1 MVKNSLSRKADELWM
16 KRALELARKAG
27 EGTRP
32 NPRVGAILVK
42 GGRIVGAGYHRRAG
56 LPHAEIEAIQ
66 QAGLK
71 AKGADLY
78 VTLEPCS
85 THGRTPPCT
94 DRIVA
99 SGIREVIYG
108 AGDVDRR
115 NAGGAGRII
124 SRKKIRVVKGI
135 LREEC
140 EKLNEDYRHWTTKK
154 EPWVILKLAMTMDGY
169 LVVPGRRWVTGDAAR
184 AEVQKLRA
192 GCDAVLV
199 GAETVRKDN
208 PRLTVRG
215 TFRHSTESR
224 NAGEVQPWR
233 VVVTRSGK
241 LPKGANLFRDRN
253 KERTL
258 VYWRKKWAEVL
269 KDLYRRG
276 VSRLLVEGGA
286 EVAEGLVKA
295 GKVNEVVIYLAPILV
310 GERGKGLPQIEGW
323 ADWGWRETVTS
334 CAGQDLCLRGKLGGA
349 K

>member
-1 MVKNSLSRKADELWM
+1 MRIRLDEKWM
-16 KRALELARKAG
+16 GMAVGLAKRAG
-27 EGTRP
+27 NSTRP
-32 NPRVGAILVK
+32 NPRVGAVVVK
-42 GGRIVGAGYHRRAG
+42 NGKVLGEGFHRKAGEA
-56 LPHAEIEAIQ
+56 HAEVEALRK
-66 QAGLK
+66 AGVK

-99 SGIREVIYG
+99 SNIREVIYG

-115 NAGGAGRII
+115 NAGAAGRILA
-124 SRKKIRVVKGI
+124 RKKIRVVKGI

-140 EKLNEDYRHWTTKK
+140 EKLNEDYQHWTTKK
-154 EPWVILKLAMTMDGY
+154 EPWVILKLAMTLDGY
-169 LVVPGRRWVTGDAAR
+169 LVVPGRRWVTGEVAR

-192 GCDAVLV
+192 GCDAILV
-199 GAETVRKDN
+199 GAETLRKDN
-208 PRLTVRG
+208 PKLTVRK
-215 TFRHSTESR
+215 SR
-224 NAGEVQPWR
+224 VGEQPWR

-241 LPKGANLFRDRN
+241 LPKGANLFRDRYRD
-253 KERTL
+253 RTL
-258 VYWRKKWAEVL
+258 VYRRKKWSEVL

-286 EVAEGLVKA
+286 EVAVGLIKA

-310 GERGKGLPQIEGW
+310 GERGKGLPKIDGW
-323 ADWGWRETVTS
+323 ADWGWCEVASS
-334 CAGQDLCLRGKLGGA
+334 CAGEDLCLRGKLGGA

>member
-1 MVKNSLSRKADELWM
+1 MRIRLDEKWM
-16 KRALELARKAG
+16 GMAVELAKRAG
-27 EGTRP
+27 NSTRP

-66 QAGLK
+66 KAGVK
-71 AKGADLY
+71 AKGAKLF

-99 SGIREVIYG
+99 SGILEVIYG

-115 NAGGAGRII
+115 NAGGAGRIL
-124 SRKKIRVVKGI
+124 SRKKIQVVKGI

-154 EPWVILKLAMTMDGY
+154 EPWVVLKLAMTLDGY
-169 LVVPGRRWVTGDAAR
+169 LVVPGRRWVTGEPAR

-192 GCDAVLV
+192 GCDAILV
-199 GAETVRKDN
+199 GAETLRKDN
-208 PRLTVRG
+208 PQLTVRK
-215 TFRHSTESR
+215 TLRHSAECR
-224 NAGEVQPWR
+224 NVGGEQPWR

-241 LPKGANLFRDRN
+241 LPKGAHLFRDRN
-253 KERTL
+253 KERTI
-258 VYWRKKWAEVL
+258 VYRRKKWSEVL
-269 KDLYRRG
+269 KDLHRRG

-286 EVAEGLVKA
+286 EVAGGLIKA

-310 GERGKGLPQIEGW
+310 GERGKGLPKIDGW
-323 ADWGWRETVTS
+323 ADWGWCEVVSS
-334 CAGQDLCLRGKLGGA
+334 CAGEDLCLRGKLGGA

>member
-1 MVKNSLSRKADELWM
+1 MRIRLDEKWM
-16 KRALELARKAG
+16 GMAVELAKRAG
-27 EGTRP
+27 NSTRP

-66 QAGLK
+66 KAGVK
-71 AKGADLY
+71 AKGAKLF

-115 NAGGAGRII
+115 NAGGAGRIL
-124 SRKKIRVVKGI
+124 SRKKIQVVKGI

-154 EPWVILKLAMTMDGY
+154 EPWVILKLAMTLDGY
-169 LVVPGRRWVTGDAAR
+169 LVVPGRRWVTGEPAR

-192 GCDAVLV
+192 GCDAILV
-199 GAETVRKDN
+199 GAETLRKDN
-208 PRLTVRG
+208 PKLTVRTG
-215 TFRHSTESR
+215 RV
-224 NAGEVQPWR
+224 GEQPLR

-258 VYWRKKWAEVL
+258 VYRKKRWLDVL

-286 EVAEGLVKA
+286 EVAGGLIKA

-310 GERGKGLPQIEGW
+310 GERGKGLPKIDGW
-323 ADWGWRETVTS
+323 ADWGWCEVVSS
-334 CAGQDLCLRGKLGGA
+334 CAGEDLCLRGKLGGA

>member
-1 MVKNSLSRKADELWM
+1 MRIRLDEKWM
-16 KRALELARKAG
+16 GMAVELAKRAG
-27 EGTRP
+27 NSTRP

-42 GGRIVGAGYHRRAG
+42 GGRIVGSGYHRRAG

-66 QAGLK
+66 RAGVK
-71 AKGADLY
+71 AKGAKLF

-115 NAGGAGRII
+115 NAGGAGRIL
-124 SRKKIRVVKGI
+124 SRKKIKVVKEI

-169 LVVPGRRWVTGDAAR
+169 LVVPGRRWVTGEHAR

-192 GCDAVLV
+192 GCDAILV
-199 GAETVRKDN
+199 GAETLRKDN
-208 PRLTVRG
+208 PKLTVRKG
-215 TFRHSTESR
+215 RV
-224 NAGEVQPWR
+224 GEQPWR
-233 VVVTRSGK
+233 VVVTRSGN

-258 VYWRKKWAEVL
+258 VYRKNRWLDVL

-276 VSRLLVEGGA
+276 VSRLLVEGGE
-286 EVAEGLVKA
+286 EVAGGLIKA

-310 GERGKGLPQIEGW
+310 GDRGKGLPKIDGW
-323 ADWGWRETVTS
+323 ADWGWCEVVSS
-334 CAGQDLCLRGKLGGA
+334 CAGEDLCLRGKLGGA

>member
-1 MVKNSLSRKADELWM
+1 MRIRLDEKWM
-16 KRALELARKAG
+16 GMAVELAKRAG
-27 EGTRP
+27 NSTRP
-32 NPRVGAILVK
+32 NPRVGAVVVK
-42 GGRIVGAGYHRRAG
+42 NGKVLGEGFHRKAGDA
-56 LPHAEIEAIQ
+56 HAEVEALRK
-66 QAGLK
+66 AGAQ

-115 NAGGAGRII
+115 NAGGAGRIL

-140 EKLNEDYRHWTTKK
+140 EKLNEDYRHWKTKK

-169 LVVPGRRWVTGDAAR
+169 LVVPGRRWVTGEPAR
-184 AEVQKLRA
+184 AQVQKLRA
-192 GCDAVLV
+192 GCDAILV
-199 GAETVRKDN
+199 GAETLRKDN
-208 PRLTVRG
+208 PKLTVRTG
-215 TFRHSTESR
+215 RV
-224 NAGEVQPWR
+224 GEQPWR

-241 LPKGANLFRDRN
+241 LPKRANLFRDRN

-258 VYWRKKWAEVL
+258 VYRKKRWLDVL

-286 EVAEGLVKA
+286 EVAGGLIKA

-310 GERGKGLPQIEGW
+310 GERGKGLPKIDGW
-323 ADWGWRETVTS
+323 ADWGWCEVVSS
-334 CAGQDLCLRGKLGGA
+334 CAGEDLCLRGKLEGA

>member
-1 MVKNSLSRKADELWM
+1 M
-16 KRALELARKAG
+16 
-27 EGTRP
+27 
-32 NPRVGAILVK
+32 
-42 GGRIVGAGYHRRAG
+42 
-56 LPHAEIEAIQ
+56 
-66 QAGLK
+66 
-71 AKGADLY
+71 
-78 VTLEPCS
+78 TLEPCS

-99 SGIREVIYG
+99 SGIRQVIYG

-115 NAGGAGRII
+115 NAGCASRIL

-215 TFRHSTESR
+215 TFRHSAESR
-224 NAGEVQPWR
+224 NVGEGQPWR

-241 LPKGANLFRDRN
+241 LPNGANLFRDLQ

-258 VYWRKKWAEVL
+258 VYRRKKWSEVL
-269 KDLYRRG
+269 KDLHRRG

-286 EVAEGLVKA
+286 EVAESLVKA

-310 GERGKGLPQIEGW
+310 GERRKGLPQIEGW
-323 ADWGWRETVTS
+323 ADWGWREAVTS
-334 CAGQDLCLRGKLGGA
+334 SAGEDLCLRGKLGEA

>member
-1 MVKNSLSRKADELWM
+1 MKIRLDEKWM
-16 KRALELARKAG
+16 GMAVELAKRAG
-27 EGTRP
+27 NSTRP

-66 QAGLK
+66 KAGVK
-71 AKGADLY
+71 AKGAKLF

-115 NAGGAGRII
+115 NAGGAGRIL
-124 SRKKIRVVKGI
+124 SRKKIKVVKGI

-140 EKLNEDYRHWTTKK
+140 EKLNEDYQHWKTKK

-169 LVVPGRRWVTGDAAR
+169 LAIPGRRWITGSKAR

-192 GCDAVLV
+192 GCDAILV
-199 GAETVRKDN
+199 GAETVRRDN
-208 PRLTVRG
+208 PRLTVRKA
-215 TFRHSTESR
+215 FRHFAECR
-224 NAGEVQPWR
+224 NLDGVQPWR

-241 LPKGANLFRDRN
+241 LPKGANLFRDRHQD
-253 KERTL
+253 RTL
-258 VYWRKKWAEVL
+258 VYHKKKWSEVL
-269 KDLYRRG
+269 RDLYQRG
-276 VSRLLVEGGA
+276 VYRLLVEGGLETA
-286 EVAEGLVKA
+286 KSLKQQKKIHEL
-295 GKVNEVVIYLAPILV
+295 ILHLSPWC
-310 GERGKGLPQIEGW
+310 GRGKGPRWRHVGYETWSRARFRTMGKDGELHFLP
-323 ADWGWRETVTS
+323 
-334 CAGQDLCLRGKLGGA
+334 
-349 K
+349 

>member
-1 MVKNSLSRKADELWM
+1 MRIRLDEKWM
-16 KRALELARKAG
+16 GMAVELAKRAG
-27 EGTRP
+27 NSTRP

-66 QAGLK
+66 QAGVK
-71 AKGADLY
+71 AKGAKLF

-115 NAGGAGRII
+115 NAGSAGRIL
-124 SRKKIRVVKGI
+124 SRKKIQVVKGI

-140 EKLNEDYRHWTTKK
+140 KKLNEDYRHWTTKK
-154 EPWVILKLAMTMDGY
+154 EPWVILKLAMTLDGY
-169 LVVPGRRWVTGDAAR
+169 LVVPGRRWVTGEVAR

-192 GCDAVLV
+192 GCDAILV
-199 GAETVRKDN
+199 GAETLRKDN
-208 PRLTVRG
+208 PKLTVRTG
-215 TFRHSTESR
+215 RV
-224 NAGEVQPWR
+224 GEQPLR

-258 VYWRKKWAEVL
+258 VYRKNRWLDVL

-286 EVAEGLVKA
+286 EVAGGLIKA

-310 GERGKGLPQIEGW
+310 GERGKGLPKIDGW
-323 ADWGWRETVTS
+323 ADWGWCEVVSS
-334 CAGQDLCLRGKLGGA
+334 CAGEDLCLRGKLGGA

>member
-1 MVKNSLSRKADELWM
+1 MRIRLDEKWM
-16 KRALELARKAG
+16 GMAVGLAKRAG
-27 EGTRP
+27 NSTRP

-66 QAGLK
+66 QAGVK
-71 AKGADLY
+71 AKGAKLF

-94 DRIVA
+94 DRIVQ

-115 NAGGAGRII
+115 NAGGAGRIL
-124 SRKKIRVVKGI
+124 SRKKIRVVKGF

-140 EKLNEDYRHWTTKK
+140 EKLNEDYRHWKTKK

-169 LVVPGRRWVTGDAAR
+169 LVVPGRRWVTGEVAR

-192 GCDAVLV
+192 GCDAILV

-208 PRLTVRG
+208 PQLTVREV
-215 TFRHSTESR
+215 FRHSAECQ
-224 NAGEVQPWR
+224 NVGGEQPWR

-241 LPKGANLFRDRN
+241 LPKGANLLRDRY
-253 KERTL
+253 KDRTL
-258 VYWRKKWAEVL
+258 VYRKKKWSDVL
-269 KDLYRRG
+269 KDLHRRG

-286 EVAEGLVKA
+286 EVADGLIKA
-295 GKVNEVVIYLAPILV
+295 GKVNEAVIYLAPILV
-310 GERGKGLPQIEGW
+310 GDRGKGLPQIDGW
-323 ADWGWRETVTS
+323 ADWGWCEVVST
-334 CAGQDLCLRGKLGGA
+334 CAGEDLCLRGKLGGA

>member
-1 MVKNSLSRKADELWM
+1 MRIRLDEKWM
-16 KRALELARKAG
+16 GMAVELAKRAG
-27 EGTRP
+27 NSTRP

-42 GGRIVGAGYHRRAG
+42 GGRIVGSGYHRRAG

-66 QAGLK
+66 QAGVK
-71 AKGADLY
+71 AKGAKLF

-115 NAGGAGRII
+115 NAGSAGRIL
-124 SRKKIRVVKGI
+124 SRKKIQVVKGI

-154 EPWVILKLAMTMDGY
+154 EPWVILKLAMTLDGY
-169 LVVPGRRWVTGDAAR
+169 LVVPGRRWVTGEPAR

-192 GCDAVLV
+192 GCDAILV
-199 GAETVRKDN
+199 GAETLRKDN
-208 PRLTVRG
+208 PKLTVRKG
-215 TFRHSTESR
+215 RV
-224 NAGEVQPWR
+224 GEQPWR

-258 VYWRKKWAEVL
+258 VYRKKRWLDIL

-286 EVAEGLVKA
+286 EVAGGLVKA

-310 GERGKGLPQIEGW
+310 GEQGKGLPKIEGW
-323 ADWGWRETVTS
+323 ADWGWNEVVSS
-334 CAGQDLCLRGKLGGA
+334 CAGEDLCLRGKLGGA

>member
-1 MVKNSLSRKADELWM
+1 MKIRLDEKWM
-16 KRALELARKAG
+16 GMAVELAKRAG
-27 EGTRP
+27 NSTRP

-66 QAGLK
+66 QAGVK
-71 AKGADLY
+71 AKGAKLF

-85 THGRTPPCT
+85 TYGRTPPCT

-115 NAGGAGRII
+115 NAGGAGRIL
-124 SRKKIRVVKGI
+124 SRKKIQVVKGI

-154 EPWVILKLAMTMDGY
+154 EPWVILKLAMTLDGY
-169 LVVPGRRWVTGDAAR
+169 LVVPGRRWVTGEPAR

-192 GCDAVLV
+192 GCDAILV
-199 GAETVRKDN
+199 GAETLRKDN
-208 PRLTVRG
+208 PKLTVRTG
-215 TFRHSTESR
+215 RV
-224 NAGEVQPWR
+224 GEQPLR

-258 VYWRKKWAEVL
+258 VYRKKRWLDVL

-286 EVAEGLVKA
+286 EVAGGLIKA

-310 GERGKGLPQIEGW
+310 GERGKGLPKIDGW
-323 ADWGWRETVTS
+323 ADWGWCEVVSS
-334 CAGQDLCLRGKLGGA
+334 CAGEDLCLRGKLGGA

>member
-1 MVKNSLSRKADELWM
+1 MRIRLDEKWM
-16 KRALELARKAG
+16 GMAVELAKRAG
-27 EGTRP
+27 NSTRP

-42 GGRIVGAGYHRRAG
+42 GGRIVGSGYHRRAG

-66 QAGLK
+66 QAGVK
-71 AKGADLY
+71 AKGAKLF

-115 NAGGAGRII
+115 NAGGARRIL
-124 SRKKIRVVKGI
+124 SRKKIQVLKGI

-169 LVVPGRRWVTGDAAR
+169 LVVPGRRWVTGEHAR

-192 GCDAVLV
+192 GCDAILV
-199 GAETVRKDN
+199 GAETLRKDN
-208 PRLTVRG
+208 PKLTVRKG
-215 TFRHSTESR
+215 RV
-224 NAGEVQPWR
+224 GEQPWR

-241 LPKGANLFRDRN
+241 LPKGANLFQDRY
-253 KERTL
+253 KDRTL
-258 VYWRKKWAEVL
+258 VYRRKKWSEVL
-269 KDLYRRG
+269 KDLHRRG

-286 EVAEGLVKA
+286 EVAGGLIKA

-310 GERGKGLPQIEGW
+310 GERGKGLPKIDGW
-323 ADWGWRETVTS
+323 ADWGWCEVVSS
-334 CAGQDLCLRGKLGGA
+334 CAGEDLCLRGKLGGA

>member
-1 MVKNSLSRKADELWM
+1 MRIRLDEKWM
-16 KRALELARKAG
+16 EMAVGLAKRAG
-27 EGTRP
+27 NSTRP

-66 QAGLK
+66 KAGVK
-71 AKGADLY
+71 AKGAKLF

-115 NAGGAGRII
+115 NAGGAGRIL
-124 SRKKIRVVKGI
+124 SRKKIKVVKGI

-169 LVVPGRRWVTGDAAR
+169 LVVPGRRWVTGEHAR
-184 AEVQKLRA
+184 AGVQKLRA
-192 GCDAVLV
+192 GCDAILV
-199 GAETVRKDN
+199 GAETLRKDN
-208 PRLTVRG
+208 PQLTVRK
-215 TFRHSTESR
+215 TLRHSAESR
-224 NAGEVQPWR
+224 NVGGEQPWR

-258 VYWRKKWAEVL
+258 VYRGKKWSEVL
-269 KDLYRRG
+269 KDLHRKG

-286 EVAEGLVKA
+286 VVAGGLIKA

-310 GERGKGLPQIEGW
+310 GERGKGLPKIDGW
-323 ADWGWRETVTS
+323 ADWGWYEVVSS
-334 CAGQDLCLRGKLGGA
+334 CAGEDLCLRGKLGGA

>member
-1 MVKNSLSRKADELWM
+1 MRIRLDEKWMGTAVKLA
-16 KRALELARKAG
+16 KRAG
-27 EGTRP
+27 NSTRP
-32 NPRVGAILVK
+32 NPRVGAVVVK
-42 GGRIVGAGYHRRAG
+42 NKKVVGEGFHRKAGDA
-56 LPHAEIEAIQ
+56 HAEVEALRK
-66 QAGLK
+66 AGVK

-99 SGIREVIYG
+99 SGIRQVIYG

-115 NAGGAGRII
+115 NAGCASRIL

-169 LVVPGRRWVTGDAAR
+169 LVVPGRRWVTGDAAQ

-215 TFRHSTESR
+215 TFRHSAEGR
-224 NAGEVQPWR
+224 NVGEVQPWR
-233 VVVTRSGK
+233 VVVTRSEK
-241 LPKGANLFRDRN
+241 LPKGANLFRDRYRD
-253 KERTL
+253 RTV
-258 VYWRKKWAEVL
+258 VYRRKKWSEVL
-269 KDLYRRG
+269 KDLHRRG
-276 VSRLLVEGGA
+276 VSRVLVEGGA

-310 GERGKGLPQIEGW
+310 GERGKGLPQIKGW

-334 CAGQDLCLRGKLGGA
+334 SAGQDLCLRGKLGGA

>member
-1 MVKNSLSRKADELWM
+1 VGAVVVKNGKVLGEGFH
-16 KRALELARKAG
+16 RKAG
-27 EGTRP
+27 K
-32 NPRVGAILVK
+32 A
-42 GGRIVGAGYHRRAG
+42 
-56 LPHAEIEAIQ
+56 HAEVEALRK
-66 QAGLK
+66 AGAQ

-99 SGIREVIYG
+99 FGIREVIYG

-115 NAGGAGRII
+115 NAGGAGRIL
-124 SRKKIRVVKGI
+124 SRKKIKVVKGI

-154 EPWVILKLAMTMDGY
+154 EPWVILKLAMTLDGY
-169 LVVPGRRWVTGDAAR
+169 LVVPGRRWVTGEPAR

-192 GCDAVLV
+192 GCDAILV
-199 GAETVRKDN
+199 GAETLRRDN
-208 PRLTVRG
+208 PKLTVRTG
-215 TFRHSTESR
+215 RV
-224 NAGEVQPWR
+224 GEQPLR

-258 VYWRKKWAEVL
+258 VYRKNRWLDVL

-286 EVAEGLVKA
+286 EVAGGLIKA

-310 GERGKGLPQIEGW
+310 GERGKGLPKIDGW
-323 ADWGWRETVTS
+323 ADWGWCEVVSS
-334 CAGQDLCLRGKLGGA
+334 CAGEDLCLRGKLGGA

>member
-1 MVKNSLSRKADELWM
+1 MRTRLDEKWM
-16 KRALELARKAG
+16 GIAVDLAKRAG
-27 EGTRP
+27 NSTRP

-42 GGRIVGAGYHRRAG
+42 GGRIVGEGFHRKAGE
-56 LPHAEIEAIQ
+56 PHAEVEALRK
-66 QAGLK
+66 AGLK
-71 AKGADLY
+71 AKGAKLF

-94 DRIVA
+94 DRILA
-99 SGIREVIYG
+99 SGIREVIFG

-115 NAGGAGRII
+115 NAGGAGRILA
-124 SRKKIRVVKGI
+124 RKKIRVVKGI

-169 LVVPGRRWVTGDAAR
+169 LAVPGRRWVTGELAR

-192 GCDAVLV
+192 GCDAILV
-199 GAETVRKDN
+199 GAGTLRKDN
-208 PRLTVRG
+208 PKLTVRKG
-215 TFRHSTESR
+215 QV
-224 NAGEVQPWR
+224 GEQPLR

-241 LPKGANLFRDRN
+241 LPKGANLFRDGQ

-258 VYWRKKWAEVL
+258 VYRRKKWLEVL
-269 KDLYRRG
+269 KDLHRRG

-310 GERGKGLPQIEGW
+310 GESGKGLPQIEGW
-323 ADWGWRETVTS
+323 ADWGWRDTVTS
-334 CAGQDLCLRGKLGGA
+334 SAGQDLCLRGKLGGA

>member
-1 MVKNSLSRKADELWM
+1 MRIRLDEKWM
-16 KRALELARKAG
+16 GMAVELAKRAG
-27 EGTRP
+27 NSTRP
-32 NPRVGAILVK
+32 NPRVGAVVVK
-42 GGRIVGAGYHRRAG
+42 NGKVLGEGFHRKAGEA
-56 LPHAEIEAIQ
+56 HAEVEALRK
-66 QAGLK
+66 AGAQ

-108 AGDVDRR
+108 AGDVDQR
-115 NAGGAGRII
+115 NAGVAGRVL
-124 SRKKIRVVKGI
+124 SRKNIRVVKGI

-169 LVVPGRRWVTGDAAR
+169 LVVPGRRWVTGEPAR
-184 AEVQKLRA
+184 AEVHKLRA
-192 GCDAVLV
+192 GCDAILV
-199 GAETVRKDN
+199 GAETLRRDN
-208 PRLTVRG
+208 PKLTVRK
-215 TFRHSTESR
+215 TLRHSAECR
-224 NAGEVQPWR
+224 NVGGEQPWR

-258 VYWRKKWAEVL
+258 VYRGKKWSEVL
-269 KDLYRRG
+269 KDLHRKG

-286 EVAEGLVKA
+286 EVAGGLIKA
-295 GKVNEVVIYLAPILV
+295 GKVNEVVIYLAPIMV
-310 GERGKGLPQIEGW
+310 GERGKGLPKIDGW
-323 ADWGWRETVTS
+323 ADWGWCEVVSS
-334 CAGQDLCLRGKLGGA
+334 CAGEDLCLRGKLGGA

>member
-1 MVKNSLSRKADELWM
+1 MRIRLDEKWM
-16 KRALELARKAG
+16 GMAVELAKRAG
-27 EGTRP
+27 NSMRP
-32 NPRVGAILVK
+32 NPRVGAVVVK
-42 GGRIVGAGYHRRAG
+42 NGKVLGEGFHRKAGEA
-56 LPHAEIEAIQ
+56 HAEVKALRK
-66 QAGLK
+66 AGEQ
-71 AKGADLY
+71 AKGAELY

-115 NAGGAGRII
+115 NAGSAGRILA
-124 SRKKIRVVKGI
+124 RKKIQVVKGI

-154 EPWVILKLAMTMDGY
+154 EPWVILKLAMTLDGY
-169 LVVPGRRWVTGDAAR
+169 LVVPGRRWVTGEPAR

-192 GCDAVLV
+192 GCDAILV
-199 GAETVRKDN
+199 GAETLRKDN
-208 PRLTVRG
+208 PKLTVRK
-215 TFRHSTESR
+215 TLRHSAECR
-224 NAGEVQPWR
+224 NVGGEQPWR

-258 VYWRKKWAEVL
+258 VYRGKKWSEVL

-286 EVAEGLVKA
+286 VVAGGLIKA

-310 GERGKGLPQIEGW
+310 GDRGKGVPKVDGW
-323 ADWGWRETVTS
+323 ADWGWYEVVSS
-334 CAGQDLCLRGKLGGA
+334 CAGEDLCLRGKLGGA

>member
-1 MVKNSLSRKADELWM
+1 MSLGLDEKWM
-16 KRALELARKAG
+16 RRALELAGRAG
-27 EGTRP
+27 ERARP

-66 QAGLK
+66 KAGVK
-71 AKGADLY
+71 AKGATLV

-94 DRIVA
+94 DRIVE
-99 SGIREVIYG
+99 SGIRKVIYG
-108 AGDVDRR
+108 SGDVDRR
-115 NAGGAGRII
+115 NAGRAERILQR
-124 SRKKIRVVKGI
+124 SGI
-135 LREEC
+135 QVRRGVLEEEC
-140 EKLNEDYRHWTTKK
+140 DQVNEDYCHWTTKK
-154 EPWVILKLAMTMDGY
+154 EPWVILKLAMTLDGY
-169 LVVPGRRWVTGDAAR
+169 LVVPGRRWVTGEPAR

-192 GCDAVLV
+192 GCDAILV
-199 GAETVRKDN
+199 GAETLRKDN
-208 PRLTVRG
+208 PQLTVRK
-215 TFRHSTESR
+215 TLRHSAECR
-224 NAGEVQPWR
+224 NVGGEQPWR

-258 VYWRKKWAEVL
+258 VYRKKRWLDVL

-286 EVAEGLVKA
+286 EVAGGLIKA
-295 GKVNEVVIYLAPILV
+295 GKVNEAVIYLAPILV
-310 GERGKGLPQIEGW
+310 GERGKGLPKIDGW
-323 ADWGWRETVTS
+323 ADWGWCEVVSS
-334 CAGQDLCLRGKLGGA
+334 CAGEDLCLRGKLEGE

>member
-1 MVKNSLSRKADELWM
+1 MRIRLDEKWM
-16 KRALELARKAG
+16 GMAVELAKRAG
-27 EGTRP
+27 NSTRP

-42 GGRIVGAGYHRRAG
+42 GGRVVGAGYHRMAG

-66 QAGLK
+66 QAGVR
-71 AKGADLY
+71 AKGATLF
-78 VTLEPCS
+78 VSLEPCS

-115 NAGGAGRII
+115 NAGGAGRIL
-124 SRKKIRVVKGI
+124 SRKKIKVVKGI

-169 LVVPGRRWVTGDAAR
+169 LVVPGRRWVTGEPAR

-192 GCDAVLV
+192 GCDAILV
-199 GAETVRKDN
+199 GAETLRKDN
-208 PRLTVRG
+208 PQLTVRK
-215 TFRHSTESR
+215 TLRHSAECR
-224 NAGEVQPWR
+224 NVGGEQPWR

-258 VYWRKKWAEVL
+258 VYRGKKWSGVL

-286 EVAEGLVKA
+286 EVAVGFIKA
-295 GKVNEVVIYLAPILV
+295 GKVNEVVIYLAPILL
-310 GERGKGLPQIEGW
+310 GERGKGLPQIEEW
-323 ADWGWRETVTS
+323 VDWGWREAVTS
-334 CAGQDLCLRGKLGGA
+334 CAGEDLCLRGKLGGA

>member
-1 MVKNSLSRKADELWM
+1 MKIRLDEKWM
-16 KRALELARKAG
+16 GMAVELAKRAG
-27 EGTRP
+27 NSTRP

-66 QAGLK
+66 QAGVK
-71 AKGADLY
+71 AKGAKLF

-115 NAGGAGRII
+115 NAGSAGRIL
-124 SRKKIRVVKGI
+124 SRKKIQVVKGI

-154 EPWVILKLAMTMDGY
+154 EPWVILKLAMTLDGY
-169 LVVPGRRWVTGDAAR
+169 LVVPGRRWVTGEPAR

-192 GCDAVLV
+192 GCDAILV
-199 GAETVRKDN
+199 GAETLRKDN
-208 PRLTVRG
+208 PKLTVRTG
-215 TFRHSTESR
+215 RV
-224 NAGEVQPWR
+224 GEQPLR

-258 VYWRKKWAEVL
+258 VYRKKRWLDIL

-276 VSRLLVEGGA
+276 VSRLLV
-286 EVAEGLVKA
+286 
-295 GKVNEVVIYLAPILV
+295 
-310 GERGKGLPQIEGW
+310 
-323 ADWGWRETVTS
+323 
-334 CAGQDLCLRGKLGGA
+334 
-349 K
+349 